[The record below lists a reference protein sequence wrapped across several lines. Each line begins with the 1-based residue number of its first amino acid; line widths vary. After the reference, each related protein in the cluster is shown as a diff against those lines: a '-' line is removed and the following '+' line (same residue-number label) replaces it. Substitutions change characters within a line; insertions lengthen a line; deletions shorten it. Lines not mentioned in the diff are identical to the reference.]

1 MTVAAIST
9 VAMPRLSDS
18 MEEGVIVSWL
28 VSDGDQVEVGQEI
41 AEVETDKATMP
52 YEAEAAGKIHLRAAE
67 GETVRVGDVIALIG
81 ELGTDQSAV
90 SGPPD
95 GQSRQAVAPRS
106 ASPHLGTHPAPG
118 DDVGQRTSS
127 NGGGAR
133 RNASPVARRLA
144 AELGV
149 DLSALTGSGPGGR
162 VVKADVQAAAYVAA
176 EAPSPPTVESN
187 APEPPRSAT
196 EGAAKGESV
205 RQELSRVQ
213 ALIARRMAES
223 KATAPDFVLR
233 MDVDMEAAVAVRT
246 QLRAIVGPESRV
258 PSFNDFVVK
267 ACATALRENPLAN
280 GSYDDGEFVLH
291 SRVNVGIA
299 VAVRDALVVPTIF
312 DADQKSLGEIA
323 RLSVRLAEKVRDG
336 TITPPEL
343 AGGTFSVSNL
353 GMFGVD
359 EFSAVINPPQAAILA
374 VGALKQRAVVIDGQL
389 AARHTMTIALSC
401 DHRIL
406 YGANAAEFLARIRR
420 ALETPGSL
428 VL

>member
-95 GQSRQAVAPRS
+95 GRSRQAVAPRS

-149 DLSALTGSGPGGR
+149 DLSALTGSGPGAGSSR
-162 VVKADVQAAAYVAA
+162 PTSKRL
-176 EAPSPPTVESN
+176 PTSLPRRHRHRRSSPT
-187 APEPPRSAT
+187 R
-196 EGAAKGESV
+196 
-205 RQELSRVQ
+205 LSRR
-213 ALIARRMAES
+213 AAR
-223 KATAPDFVLR
+223 P
-233 MDVDMEAAVAVRT
+233 
-246 QLRAIVGPESRV
+246 RV
-258 PSFNDFVVK
+258 P
-267 ACATALRENPLAN
+267 
-280 GSYDDGEFVLH
+280 
-291 SRVNVGIA
+291 
-299 VAVRDALVVPTIF
+299 
-312 DADQKSLGEIA
+312 
-323 RLSVRLAEKVRDG
+323 
-336 TITPPEL
+336 
-343 AGGTFSVSNL
+343 
-353 GMFGVD
+353 
-359 EFSAVINPPQAAILA
+359 
-374 VGALKQRAVVIDGQL
+374 QRARVSGKSS
-389 AARHTMTIALSC
+389 AGC
-401 DHRIL
+401 
-406 YGANAAEFLARIRR
+406 RR
-420 ALETPGSL
+420 
-428 VL
+428 